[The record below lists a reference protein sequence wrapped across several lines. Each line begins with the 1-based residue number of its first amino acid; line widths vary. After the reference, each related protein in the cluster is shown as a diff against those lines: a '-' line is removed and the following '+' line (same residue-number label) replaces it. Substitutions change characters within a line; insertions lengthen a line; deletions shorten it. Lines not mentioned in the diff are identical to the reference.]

1 MTGDLYYCEPCD
13 LVYLAEDTHE
23 YYAPGFPTYGTARAC
38 PVDGDKLT
46 LIGDA
51 DLSIVDYLAVRG

>member
-1 MTGDLYYCEPCD
+1 MTGDLYYCAACD
-13 LVYLAEDTHE
+13 LVYLGEDCE
-23 YYAPGFPTYGTARAC
+23 RLSVAPVFLC
-38 PVDGDKLT
+38 PVDLTTVT